1 MNVVDSLQK
10 ITSDE
15 HIKSKVDKGVNDYH
29 IQKKFLELEKFEQYR
44 KNDNELFEP
53 EGNSDKK
60 NKIKIISPFIPQFNK
75 ANKMLGDLNLYKTKR
90 HNLNEIQKALYKKIS
105 QENELINNRA
115 ENAKNG
121 FIKAIKTQI
130 KKSKLNI
137 NM

>member
-1 MNVVDSLQK
+1 M
-10 ITSDE
+10 
-15 HIKSKVDKGVNDYH
+15 
-29 IQKKFLELEKFEQYR
+29 
-44 KNDNELFEP
+44 
-53 EGNSDKK
+53 
-60 NKIKIISPFIPQFNK
+60 
-75 ANKMLGDLNLYKTKR
+75 NLYKTKR